1 MSKMND
7 EPLDRFVPERWLEPD
22 VRMKLFWKMQMDSG
36 AVVPASGSDWLS
48 LTSMVAVQP
57 PTPTRIINL
66 FEQARACAAYGYFFY
81 PLYSLAVEQVVRVAD
96 AAVAVK
102 CEMLAAP
109 RSQTDRFARR
119 IDWLA
124 KHGSIADFSAESW
137 HHLRAWRNE
146 LTHQTR
152 PTILTPAMV
161 APLFDS
167 VARDIQALFSTGSA
181 T

>member
-1 MSKMND
+1 MRAMND
-7 EPLDRFVPERWLEPD
+7 ETIERFMPKRWLEPD
-22 VRMKLFWKMQMDSG
+22 ERMKVFWKTRPDSG
-36 AVVPASGSDWLS
+36 TVVPASADDWLS
-48 LTSMVAVQP
+48 GMSALISP
-57 PTPTRIINL
+57 PVPPPIINL

-96 AAVAVK
+96 AAMTVK
-102 CEMLAAP
+102 CKMMSAP
-109 RSQTDRFARR
+109 KSQTSRFIERV
-119 IDWLA
+119 DWLA
-124 KHGSIADFSAESW
+124 RHGGMADFDAQRW

-161 APLFDS
+161 ASLLDT
-167 VARDIQALFSTGSA
+167 VARDIQALFTVDPA